1 MYLNLCRGCKKQG
14 RFIMIR
20 EICSKDKNQIF
31 DLMKTEIK
39 IDHEDFN
46 FDIDHSNKIIAW
58 ENDESKILGF
68 STFRIWGKEKN
79 KADVYTYVLPSER
92 RKGIGTSLYREIIK
106 NIDGLTLEF
115 ISSRV
120 KADEENTVAFYQKLG
135 YQTWYVELDL
145 IYAGLKHPETNL
157 NFVPYEDQYF
167 EQYAQG
173 LRTSFYEL
181 RVKNDFQP
189 FFCCELD
196 EEKRKEFLDNKDN
209 LYLLFEN
216 EHLVSSVMVL
226 DNGRIEDLF
235 VTSLAQGNGYGKK
248 TMQFA
253 INKAIEN
260 ECHPISLSAIEWNSR
275 AVNLY
280 LSLGFEI
287 TQTTRFERLY
297 TGERFTE

>member
-1 MYLNLCRGCKKQG
+1 
-14 RFIMIR
+14 MIR

-58 ENDESKILGF
+58 EDDESKILGF

-79 KADVYTYVLPSER
+79 KADVYTYVLPSE
-92 RKGIGTSLYREIIK
+92 
-106 NIDGLTLEF
+106 
-115 ISSRV
+115 
-120 KADEENTVAFYQKLG
+120 
-135 YQTWYVELDL
+135 
-145 IYAGLKHPETNL
+145 
-157 NFVPYEDQYF
+157 
-167 EQYAQG
+167 
-173 LRTSFYEL
+173 
-181 RVKNDFQP
+181 
-189 FFCCELD
+189 
-196 EEKRKEFLDNKDN
+196 KRKEFLDNKDN

-216 EHLVSSVMVL
+216 EHLVSSIMVL

-287 TQTTRFERLY
+287 AQTTRFERLY
-297 TGERFTE
+297 TGE

>member
-1 MYLNLCRGCKKQG
+1 
-14 RFIMIR
+14 
-20 EICSKDKNQIF
+20 
-31 DLMKTEIK
+31 
-39 IDHEDFN
+39 
-46 FDIDHSNKIIAW
+46 
-58 ENDESKILGF
+58 
-68 STFRIWGKEKN
+68 
-79 KADVYTYVLPSER
+79 VLPSER

-120 KADEENTVAFYQKLG
+120 KADEENTVAFYQNLD

-145 IYAGLKHPETNL
+145 IYAGSKQPETNL